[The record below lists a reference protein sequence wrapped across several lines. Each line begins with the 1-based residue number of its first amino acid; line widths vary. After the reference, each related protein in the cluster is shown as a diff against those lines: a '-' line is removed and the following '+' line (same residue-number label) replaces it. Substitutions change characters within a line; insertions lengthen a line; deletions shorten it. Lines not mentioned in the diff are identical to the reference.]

1 MKGGVPPPL
10 AQDAAVGREEPTGA
24 GRSGVT
30 VRAVVLGLI
39 LSLLSGLWIR
49 QAEIIVLATQITES
63 VPVIPALAALLLLV
77 ALNPLLKSAGARFGL
92 TRQEILVVYVF
103 VTVAVGLSACS
114 VIRFLI
120 NILGTPFYLGSA
132 SGHWDAA
139 WHLLPRWLV
148 VSDPET
154 IRRMYERDP
163 TGDMPW
169 AAWAVPIAAWSGF
182 ILTFWFCLL
191 CLAALVRRRWS
202 EAEHLA
208 FPLIALPLD
217 LTREGA
223 RPLLRSRLLWAGFG
237 LSAAYNLVNIAHVL
251 APAVP
256 FLDKRLDLSPS
267 LASPPWSS
275 LQPVVLEYRP
285 ELIGFGYLVPLDIS
299 FSIWFFWLLGKVEAF
314 ALATHGLDV
323 AGLPFAQEQGMGAFL
338 LLGVWLVWRS
348 RSEITRPFLRFGKPG
363 AAQDPDAPVWPVAGL
378 LLSFLFLSAFLAV
391 AGMALWVAV
400 VYLLIL
406 LLTALTSA
414 RIRAEAGVPL
424 IWLFPFGQQQQILF
438 NVLGTGPLT
447 PTAAPA
453 TLAVLYLTLWMA
465 RGFYPAYIGTQIESL
480 KMADMTGI
488 PRGRMVAVLLG
499 AAVVGL
505 GLAWAIHLPTYY
517 ARGAIHLGG
526 GMWGTWMTPDQFG
539 RVVSAAHTRTAP
551 DPNRTH
557 AYAAGALLTL
567 ALLLVRT
574 RLPGFPLHPLGFA
587 AANCYGALTW
597 WPFLVVWI
605 LKALVLRYGGSGLYR
620 RTVPFFLGFALGHLV
635 VAGVFWGLVG
645 AFWPEAAKTYNVFF
659 G

>member
-10 AQDAAVGREEPTGA
+10 AQDAAVGREKPTGA

-120 NILGTPFYLGSA
+120 NIIGTPFYLGSA
-132 SGHWDAA
+132 SGHWEAA

-163 TGDMPW
+163 TGEVPW
-169 AAWAVPIAAWSGF
+169 GAWAVPIAAWSGF
-182 ILTFWFCLL
+182 ILVFWFCLL

-256 FLDKRLDLSPS
+256 FLDKRLDLSSS

-299 FSIWFFWLLGKVEAF
+299 FSLWFFWLLGKVEAF

-348 RSEITRPFLRFGKPG
+348 RSEITRPFLRFGKPDG
-363 AAQDPDAPVWPVAGL
+363 AKDPDAPVWPVAGL

-400 VYLLIL
+400 VYLLLL

-424 IWLFPFGQQQQILF
+424 I
-438 NVLGTGPLT
+438 
-447 PTAAPA
+447 
-453 TLAVLYLTLWMA
+453 
-465 RGFYPAYIGTQIESL
+465 
-480 KMADMTGI
+480 
-488 PRGRMVAVLLG
+488 
-499 AAVVGL
+499 
-505 GLAWAIHLPTYY
+505 
-517 ARGAIHLGG
+517 
-526 GMWGTWMTPDQFG
+526 
-539 RVVSAAHTRTAP
+539 
-551 DPNRTH
+551 
-557 AYAAGALLTL
+557 
-567 ALLLVRT
+567 
-574 RLPGFPLHPLGFA
+574 
-587 AANCYGALTW
+587 
-597 WPFLVVWI
+597 
-605 LKALVLRYGGSGLYR
+605 
-620 RTVPFFLGFALGHLV
+620 
-635 VAGVFWGLVG
+635 
-645 AFWPEAAKTYNVFF
+645 
-659 G
+659 